1 MDSFY
6 FNKIAGAVLAA
17 LLVAFGS
24 GTLAGI
30 IRGGHDDHGHGKP
43 GFALAV
49 KDAPAASTGAAAP
62 AAFSFATIAP
72 LLKTASAEDG
82 RGVFAACRACH
93 TVDKG
98 GKPGQGPNLYGV
110 VGRDVASNPDF
121 PRYSAAMKSHKGQWT
136 LENLAAYLHDPKG
149 AVPGNQMAY
158 AGVKSNPDLASLLLY
173 LRGQSDS
180 PVPLPN

>member
-6 FNKIAGAVLAA
+6 FNKISGAVLAA

-24 GTLAGI
+24 GTLASI
-30 IRGGHDDHGHGKP
+30 LKGHGDYGHGKP
-43 GFALAV
+43 GYVLAV

-62 AAFSFATIAP
+62 AAFSFETIAP

-93 TVDKG
+93 SVDKG

-110 VGRDVASNPDF
+110 IGRDIASNPDF
-121 PRYSAAMKSHKGQWT
+121 PRYSAALKGQKGPWT
-136 LENLAAYLHDPKG
+136 LQRIASFLHDPKG
-149 AVPGNQMAY
+149 YIPGNQMAY
-158 AGVKSNPDLASLLLY
+158 AGVKSNPDLAALVLY
-173 LRGQSDS
+173 LRSLSDS